1 MIGQRQQHH
10 AHVAAKVRIN
20 PIIIVKPPIHGF
32 HQHAQIRHQDL
43 GLKVVR
49 INVINANQVFVFII
63 HNQPPINAVNNK
75 HVPQLPQRHLQK
87 PVRTKHTQK
96 SGCYLILVRY
106 GSNYSNFHLVIVDC
120 DISSSLAISFN
131 GMPSSFK
138 ACAATRLL

>member
-10 AHVAAKVRIN
+10 THVAAKVRIN

-75 HVPQLPQRHLQK
+75 HEPQLSQRHLQK
-87 PVRTKHTQK
+87 RVKTKHTQK

-106 GSNYSNFHLVIVDC
+106 TSNYSNFHFLTVAC
-120 DISSSLAISFN
+120 DIPSVRAISERRIPSFFN
-131 GMPSSFK
+131 
-138 ACAATRLL
+138 ACAATL